1 MCDLAYVNLLREKVR
16 QQEAEEKR
24 ARNFSHT
31 SSLRFVP
38 WIFPAQSVTLAC
50 SERSPTA
57 TDGPISHEPQRLAL
71 RDVEPSPG

>member
-24 ARNFSHT
+24 PRDFSHT

-38 WIFPAQSVTLAC
+38 WTFPAQSVMLAC
-50 SERSPTA
+50 SERSP
-57 TDGPISHEPQRLAL
+57 DGN
-71 RDVEPSPG
+71 

>member
-24 ARNFSHT
+24 ARDFSLT

-38 WIFPAQSVTLAC
+38 WTFPAQSVMLAC
-50 SERSPTA
+50 SERSP
-57 TDGPISHEPQRLAL
+57 DGN
-71 RDVEPSPG
+71 